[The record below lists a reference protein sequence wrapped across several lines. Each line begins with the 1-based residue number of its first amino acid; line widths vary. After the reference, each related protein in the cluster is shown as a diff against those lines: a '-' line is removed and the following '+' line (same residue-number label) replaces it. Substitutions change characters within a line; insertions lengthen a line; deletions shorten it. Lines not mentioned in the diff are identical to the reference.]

1 MRILL
6 LGVAVLVTGTA
17 QAAEPGKSGATS
29 GATSGPASGLTWAT
43 APDGA
48 LDVRDGGASI
58 GHLALKTPA
67 LRRGQPVLR
76 EVTVEGHRV
85 AELRVPV
92 RGTPGAEVWIARLDR
107 PDHPVIWS
115 GLTGARDADGETSIW
130 AEVTPER
137 VVEYQTAAQVTRCD
151 GQPPRLFPRA
161 YDFAAGKFRPIVS
174 LAPPAAATTLVAR
187 RGDPAMPAGRP
198 LANFHF
204 IGASTTRGASADA
217 RALTAPAELDDGNP
231 ATSWAEGLGGDG
243 RGEFLTARSAASG
256 YAVRGLRIF
265 PGDGSSFAALRA
277 HNRVKKLQAAF
288 GPAPE
293 QRFDIEIAGDP
304 AASEAHWRDPYW
316 VAFPQPVPSGCLT
329 VILTGVTPGTDAA
342 PPKSFGTTAIG
353 ELSVFTDADGP
364 GGAERLVADLAAAPD
379 CAARL
384 PLLLGLGEAAL
395 LPTAQA
401 VATSSGPGRAC
412 LLEALTRLEPAPKT
426 PAVLDAL
433 VAALL
438 GASDE
443 EERTIAAAL
452 AHASAPP
459 VPALAA
465 MLGSDKVR
473 LADRARAAH
482 VLGVLNDDAAADALL
497 AAVGTGPAALR
508 LAVVGAL
515 QMSPRLRP
523 DAILSAYAAAPRAPA
538 DPGRRA
544 ADLARLLPAVVK
556 AAPQHR
562 AAAVAALRADLA
574 TDRPFELRGRAI
586 MALGALG
593 ETPAELA
600 GAAHAAGDEP
610 VLRFLATREL
620 AERPAVGDARP
631 ALRQALTDQDPR
643 VRETAAQGLAKVGDR
658 EAGPALIDGAKQ
670 EPWPFVRRAE
680 LEALGHL
687 CVAGSGD
694 LMIRATERDVDEVRR
709 VALIGLERCKDPR
722 ARNILLGALNRREE
736 TPSLRAL
743 AAGLIAESGDRSAA
757 PQLATALRG
766 LVGES
771 EGDLAL
777 QGLAAAVLRALARL
791 GGPEAV
797 NTAVALAGDAR
808 HPYRETAVEA
818 LGTLCDP
825 AGNATLHALATGH
838 DPTLAETA
846 QRAEKRC
853 AAK

>member
-1 MRILL
+1 MRILVL
-6 LGVAVLVTGTA
+6 AVLMLVTGRI
-17 QAAEPGKSGATS
+17 QAAEPP
-29 GATSGPASGLTWAT
+29 PAPPSHAAPAGLGWAP
-43 APDGA
+43 APDGGV
-48 LDVRDGGASI
+48 DVREGATAI
-58 GHLALKTPA
+58 AHVALKTPA
-67 LRRGQPVLR
+67 LRRGQPALR
-76 EVTVEGHRV
+76 DVTVGGHRV
-85 AELRVPV
+85 VELRVPV
-92 RGTPGAEVWIARLDR
+92 RGSSGAEVWIARLDR
-107 PDHPVIWS
+107 PDHPVIWN
-115 GLTGARDADGETSIW
+115 GLTGPRDADGETSQW
-130 AEVTPER
+130 VETTPER

-151 GQPPRLFPRA
+151 GEPPRLFPRA

-174 LAPPAAATTLVAR
+174 PAPPPAGTTLVAR

-204 IGASTTRGASADA
+204 IGASTTRGAGADA
-217 RALTAPAELDDGNP
+217 RALTAPSELDDGNP

-243 RGEFLTARSAASG
+243 RGEFLTARAAASG

-265 PGDGSSFAALRA
+265 PGDGASFAALRA
-277 HNRVKKLQAAF
+277 HNRVKKLQVAF

-293 QRFDIEIAGDP
+293 QRFDVEIADDP
-304 AASEAHWRDPYW
+304 AASQAHWRDPYW
-316 VAFPQPVPSGCLT
+316 VAFPKPVASGCLT
-329 VILTGVTPGTDAA
+329 AIITAVTPGADAA
-342 PPKSFGTTAIG
+342 PPQNYGTTAIG

-384 PLLLGLGEAAL
+384 PLLLGMGDAAL

-401 VATSSGPGRAC
+401 VAASAGPGRAC

-433 VAALL
+433 VAAVL
-438 GASDE
+438 GATDE

-452 AHASAPP
+452 SRAPSPP

-465 MLGSDKVR
+465 LLASEKAAV
-473 LADRARAAH
+473 ADRARAAR
-482 VLGVLNDDAAADALL
+482 VLGALNDDAAADALL
-497 AAVGTGPAALR
+497 AAVGAGPAPLR

-515 QMSPRLRP
+515 QTSPRLRG
-523 DAILSAYAAAPRAPA
+523 DAILAAYAAAPRAA
-538 DPGRRA
+538 GDPGRRA
-544 ADLARLLPAVVK
+544 ADLARLVPAAVK
-556 AAPQHR
+556 ASPGRR
-562 AAAVAALRADLA
+562 AEAMAALHADLA
-574 TDRPFELRGRAI
+574 ADRAFELRGRAI

-593 ETPAELA
+593 EAPAELA
-600 GAAHAAGDEP
+600 GAAHLAGDDP

-620 AERPAVGDARP
+620 AERRAPGDARP
-631 ALRQALTDQDPR
+631 ALRQALSDQDPR
-643 VRETAAQGLAKVGDR
+643 VRETAAQGLAKVGDAA
-658 EAGPALIDGAKQ
+658 AGPALITGAKQ

-680 LEALGHL
+680 LDALGHL
-687 CVAGSGD
+687 CVAGGGD

-709 VALIGLERCKDPR
+709 VALIGLQRCKDPR
-722 ARNILLGALNRREE
+722 ARDILLAALNRREE

-757 PQLATALRG
+757 PQVAAALRG
-766 LVGES
+766 LVAES

-777 QGLAAAVLRALARL
+777 QGLTAAVLRALARL
-791 GGPEAV
+791 GGPDAV
-797 NTAVALAGDAR
+797 TTAVALAGDAR

-825 AGNATLHALATGH
+825 SAQPTLRALAAGV
-838 DPTLAETA
+838 DPTLAEAA

-853 AAK
+853 WGK